1 MDTHGQLGLF
11 SVNSP
16 KPLPVMRNVSIKTLM
31 MEISFKDASGEDLN
45 RAIEILGQEIGK
57 LNGEIENLSKS
68 ENTPWFEKNFVAL
81 DVETTGLDAASCRV
95 IELAI
100 VPFNSQN
107 GVFSQLFSIGEALP
121 HEITQITGITD
132 DMLKGQPSF
141 HEKALEI
148 VEQLKKVDFIVAYNA
163 KFDRPFLESELARA
177 NISLPDIPWVD
188 PYIFICELDRYKK
201 GKKLSDAAQRWG
213 VSLDN
218 AHRAQ
223 ADARAAG
230 ELMQKISEKIEAQSL
245 LDLLAQQKILIWK
258 QAHSMAEYKKANTWS
273 INR

>member
-16 KPLPVMRNVSIKTLM
+16 KPSPVMKNASIKTLL
-31 MEISFKDASGEDLN
+31 MEICFNEASGEHLE
-45 RAIEILGQEIGK
+45 RTIEILGQEVGK
-57 LNGEIENLSKS
+57 LRGEIKNFSL
-68 ENTPWFEKNFVAL
+68 NDDRPWFDRNFVAL

-100 VPFNSQN
+100 VPFNSN
-107 GVFSQLFSIGEALP
+107 APAFSQLFSVGEPLP

-132 DMLKGQPSF
+132 AMLKGQPNFS
-141 HEKALEI
+141 EKVPQI
-148 VEQLKKVDFIVAYNA
+148 MEQLKKADFIVAYNA

-177 NISLPDIPWVD
+177 NVSLPDIPWVD

-213 VSLDN
+213 ISLDN

-230 ELMQKISEKIEAQSL
+230 ELMQKISDKIEAQDLSE
-245 LDLLAQQKILIWK
+245 LLAQQKILTWK